1 MQCTHQELKLRNIF
15 LISVGWISI
24 VVGVIGIVLPLLP
37 TTPFIL
43 LAAACFA
50 KSSPRFHHWLVTHK
64 FFGPIIENFKS
75 GQGIPKNTKLKII
88 VFIWL
93 ALGISMFALQ
103 NIWVIVVLSFLG
115 LFGTIHILRMPTLQE
130 DGID

>member
-1 MQCTHQELKLRNIF
+1 MQYSPMNWL
-15 LISVGWISI
+15 LIIAGWLSI
-24 VVGVIGIVLPLLP
+24 ITGVIGIVLPLLP

-50 KSSPRFHHWLVTHK
+50 KSSPKFHHWLVTHK
-64 FFGPIIENFKS
+64 FFGPIIDNFKN
-75 GQGIPKNTKLKII
+75 GHGIPKNTKIKII

-103 NIWVIVVLSFLG
+103 NVWVTLALSFLG
-115 LFGTIHILRMPTLQE
+115 VFGTIHILRMPTLQSE
-130 DGID
+130 IVD